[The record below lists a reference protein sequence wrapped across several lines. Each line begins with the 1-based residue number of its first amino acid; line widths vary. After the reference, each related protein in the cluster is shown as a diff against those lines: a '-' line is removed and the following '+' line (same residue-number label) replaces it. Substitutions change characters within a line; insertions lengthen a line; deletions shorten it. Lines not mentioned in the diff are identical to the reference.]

1 MADLLQS
8 ELIKLRAME
17 PEDIEILY
25 RWENDTDIWKVSNTI
40 APFSKYVL
48 RQFIEHMAFE
58 RAGRAALKADELAV
72 RGGLGAADIA
82 VARARAVH
90 GGDLGDD
97 AVRDEALY
105 GAVNGGLA
113 DRNAVLRQPQADLIN
128 GQKVLLLLPEQGEDA
143 VLLSGMVLHIS
154 YPPKRIKLKLI
165 FILIYIIR
173 FTKRFVKGEKYSI
186 FVKNV

>member
-1 MADLLQS
+1 MFAGRFLARAFGAQTVEYGARRLDAEAVGVLQVGG
-8 ELIKLRAME
+8 KL
-17 PEDIEILY
+17 
-25 RWENDTDIWKVSNTI
+25 V
-40 APFSKYVL
+40 
-48 RQFIEHMAFE
+48 EHMAFE

-143 VLLSGMVLHIS
+143 VLCLVWYCI
-154 YPPKRIKLKLI
+154 YRILRK
-165 FILIYIIR
+165 
-173 FTKRFVKGEKYSI
+173 E
-186 FVKNV
+186 